1 MNGIPQGISYAP
13 APWFDFSLLEGTV
26 PFALHGMAVM
36 HFLSIIATGVTL
48 MDESAC
54 PFVKLV
60 TAKL

>member
-1 MNGIPQGISYAP
+1 MAFRRGSLTRRLLGLI
-13 APWFDFSLLEGTV
+13 FSLLEGTV

-54 PFVKLV
+54 PFLKLV